1 MKIKGILI
9 ITALVLIVAF
19 VIGLIA
25 FNVKRSRDY
34 NFKLVSAMNDEEM
47 VTLKNVFSFDF
58 HKAYVIDDP
67 YISGE
72 DFAKQHGLN
81 ISISQV
87 KAGTS
92 EDIQRIVFV
101 DSLGSF
107 VYEFKCNKSE
117 IIIAENGIVIY
128 PETVVERLS
137 KEGEKPLEITFKSM
151 EKY

>member
-25 FNVKRSRDY
+25 FNVKRSSDY
-34 NFKLVSAMNDEEM
+34 NFRLVSAMNDEEM

-67 YISGE
+67 YISGTE
-72 DFAKQHGLN
+72 FAAKYGLN
-81 ISISQV
+81 ISIDQV
-87 KAGTS
+87 KAGAD
-92 EDIQRIVFV
+92 ENVQRIVFV

-128 PETVVERLS
+128 PETVIERTS
-137 KEGEKPLEITFKSM
+137 QKGVTPLEITFKSM

>member
-1 MKIKGILI
+1 MKKKSILI
-9 ITALVLIVAF
+9 IVVAAILILG
-19 VIGLIA
+19 VISLIIYGLTKEP
-25 FNVKRSRDY
+25 NY
-34 NFKLVSAMNDEEM
+34 NERLISEM
-47 VTLKNVFSFDF
+47 EDADLVTLKTVFDFDF

-101 DSLGSF
+101 DDLGHF
-107 VYEFKCNKSE
+107 VYEFKCDSGE
-117 IIIAENGIVIY
+117 VLIAEKGMVIY
-128 PETVVERLS
+128 PETVIERLS